1 MISVE
6 ILLLLCV
13 SLLAYSHCDQGY
25 LLYGDFCYQFV
36 TERVKKWQDAEDCLA
51 RGANLVSVQSQ
62 EEEEFLSLYTQSGR
76 RRWVRRVLKG
86 GSSLKEALHLLN
98 VPINA
103 GYFWSDGMPVT
114 HTNWGNGEP
123 NNHEGR
129 EDCVEMVS
137 STSGTS
143 SWWNDLICDAHQ
155 DWICMISKAK
165 TPILPPAPPSPVP
178 GTLFPQ

>member
-1 MISVE
+1 SSHLPIITFKLV
-6 ILLLLCV
+6 IQLPTGTQD
-13 SLLAYSHCDQGY
+13 SHCDQGY

-36 TERVKKWQDAEDCLA
+36 TERVKKWQDAEAHCVKEQAHLA
-51 RGANLVSVQSQ
+51 SFHSQ
-62 EEEEFLSLYTQSGR
+62 EELSFITATSDVWTGLND
-76 RRWVRRVLKG
+76 LKM
-86 GSSLKEALHLLN
+86 
-98 VPINA
+98 P

-143 SWWNDLICDAHQ
+143 SCSQ
-155 DWICMISKAK
+155 
-165 TPILPPAPPSPVP
+165 PRGERQVE
-178 GTLFPQ
+178 